1 MVDRP
6 CLWIEEG
13 ILKLLDQRQLPGRTT
28 IIEPSTISEQVEAI
42 RALAVRGAPAIGVF
56 GGFSLA
62 FALERG
68 EDLDSSYRSLL
79 DSRPTAVDL
88 RNCLDMV
95 AEAHRLGGPEK
106 AMVMAEKLM
115 RDTIDSCMRIGQSGK
130 DLIPQEGRVMTHCN
144 AGALATLDWGTALA
158 PIRLKAREGGKPFV
172 WVSETRPLL
181 QGSRL
186 TAWELLNEGIDHRII
201 VDSASGHMMSKEEV
215 DLVIVGTDRV
225 AANGD
230 IANKIGTLEKAIIAR
245 EFDIPFYVA
254 FPETTFDPQ
263 CGDGSSIPIEIRSSD
278 EIVDYSGIRTGPL
291 ECEGL
296 NPAFDVTPARF
307 ITGYITEEGVLS
319 LEELKRKRKTRP

>member
-13 ILKLLDQRQLPGRTT
+13 ILKLLDQRQLPCRTT

-42 RALAVRGAPAIGVF
+42 RTLAVRGAPAIGVF
-56 GGFSLA
+56 GAFSLA

-106 AMVMAEKLM
+106 AMDMAEKLM

-263 CGDGSSIPIEIRSSD
+263 CGDGSSILIEIRSSD

-291 ECEGL
+291 ESEGL

-307 ITGYITEEGVLS
+307 ITGYITEDGVLS

>member
-6 CLWIEEG
+6 GFWIEEG
-13 ILKLLDQRQLPGRTT
+13 FLKLLDQRELPGRTT

-42 RALAVRGAPAIGVF
+42 RTLAVRGAPAIGVF
-56 GGFSLA
+56 GAFSLA

-68 EDLDSSYRSLL
+68 EDLDSGYFRLL
-79 DSRPTAVDL
+79 NSRPTAVDL
-88 RNCLDMV
+88 RNCLDLV
-95 AEAHRLGGPEK
+95 ADAYRSGGSEE
-106 AMVMAEKLM
+106 AMVMAENLM

-130 DLIPQEGRVMTHCN
+130 DLIHQEGRVMTHCN

-158 PIRLKAREGGKPFV
+158 PIRMKAREGGNPFV

-263 CGDGSSIPIEIRSSD
+263 CGDGSSIPIEIRPSD

-291 ECEGL
+291 ESEGL